1 MRYLQHIRVN
11 LTTYKKSYMLYIMAI
26 YSVND
31 IIVQLREARKSQGLS
46 QIEMGKRLGVTQ
58 SQITRIERGASDI
71 RLSTLVET
79 AHALGLEPVLIPKPL
94 LPAVRHLLAKQKGGI
109 EPTLTTPPRRL
120 LGSEPEDSDAEVG

>member
-1 MRYLQHIRVN
+1 M
-11 LTTYKKSYMLYIMAI
+11 TACKKSYMLYIMAI

-46 QIEMGKRLGVTQ
+46 QVELGERLGVTQ

-109 EPTLTTPPRRL
+109 EPPLSTPPRRL

>member
-1 MRYLQHIRVN
+1 
-11 LTTYKKSYMLYIMAI
+11 LTAELKSYMFYTMAK

-31 IIVQLREARKSQGLS
+31 IIAQLGEARESQGLS
-46 QIEMGKRLGVTQ
+46 QVELGKRLGVTQ

-79 AHALGLEPVLIPKPL
+79 AHALGLEPMLIPKPL
-94 LPAVRHLLAKQKGGI
+94 LPAVRHLLAKQKGDI

-120 LGSEPEDSDAEVG
+120 LGSEPEDSHAEVG

>member
-1 MRYLQHIRVN
+1 M
-11 LTTYKKSYMLYIMAI
+11 TTYKKSHMLYLMAT

-31 IIVQLREARKSQGLS
+31 IIVQLRDARKSQGLS
-46 QIEMGKRLGVTQ
+46 QVELGKRLGVTQ

-109 EPTLTTPPRRL
+109 EPTLTAPPRRL

>member
-1 MRYLQHIRVN
+1 MD
-11 LTTYKKSYMLYIMAI
+11 K

-31 IIVQLREARKSQGLS
+31 IIIHLREARESQGLS
-46 QIEMGKRLGVTQ
+46 QVELGKRLGVTQ
-58 SQITRIERGASDI
+58 SQVTRIERGTSDI

-109 EPTLTTPPRRL
+109 ESTLTAPPKRL
-120 LGSEPEDSDAEVG
+120 LGSEPEDRDAEVG

>member
-1 MRYLQHIRVN
+1 MFY
-11 LTTYKKSYMLYIMAI
+11 TMAK

-31 IIVQLREARKSQGLS
+31 IIAQLREARESQGLS
-46 QIEMGKRLGVTQ
+46 QVELGKRLGVTQ

-79 AHALGLEPVLIPKPL
+79 AHALGLEPMLIPKPL
-94 LPAVRHLLAKQKGGI
+94 LPAARHLLAKQKGGI

-120 LGSEPEDSDAEVG
+120 LGSEPEDRDAEVG